1 MVTPL
6 LVLTLVLAGVD
17 WIGLWRG
24 WEKVGYFVKP
34 AALLGMIAWSYQ
46 LSGWQ
51 GALAWFGAGLVF
63 SLAGDSLLMFPKRLF
78 LPGMLAFMGAH
89 LAYTAGFN
97 QTLPPLQPALLLLL
111 GVVIV
116 PGALVMP
123 IILRSLR
130 QKAEL
135 SRLRTPVLVY
145 SLVISLMF
153 YSALLC
159 LLRPD
164 WPPRAAWLAA
174 FGAGLFFTSDSLLAY
189 QDFVRP
195 LRHGMVY
202 VHITYHLGQ
211 LLLITGALLRYG

>member
-6 LVLTLVLAGVD
+6 LILTLILAVVD

-34 AALLGMIAWSYQ
+34 ATLLGLIAWSYQ
-46 LSGWQ
+46 LSGWR
-51 GALAWFGAGLVF
+51 GAVAWFGAGLVF
-63 SLAGDSLLMFPKRLF
+63 SLAGDCFLMFPKRLF

-89 LAYTAGFN
+89 LLYIVGFN
-97 QTLPPLQPALLLLL
+97 QTLPPFQPALLLLL
-111 GVVIV
+111 LVVGVPDVLVIPTV
-116 PGALVMP
+116 
-123 IILRSLR
+123 LRSLR

-135 SRLRTPVLVY
+135 SQLRIPVLVY
-145 SLVISLMF
+145 GIVISLMF
-153 YSALLC
+153 FSALLC

-164 WPPRAAWLAA
+164 WPLRAAWLAV

-189 QDFVRP
+189 HDFVRP
-195 LRHGMVY
+195 FRHGVVY

-211 LLLITGALLRYG
+211 LLLIAGALLRYT